1 MRLISQ
7 VVHYELK
14 QTGGLTR
21 HLQRCYNYIV
31 LRYYNDEGMMNVDQE
46 ITLSE
51 YQSLA
56 EFRYQLRRFQHF
68 SELVVREIGL
78 EPQQHQLLLALKGLP
93 ESKMATVGE
102 LAERLRI
109 QHHSAVE
116 LIYRMGD
123 RDLLERSRDE
133 SDQRK
138 VIVSFTPYGEEVLRK
153 LSLLHRTELRSSG
166 PELVRALHSVINGED
181 HNPLGS
187 E

>member
-1 MRLISQ
+1 MS
-7 VVHYELK
+7 
-14 QTGGLTR
+14 
-21 HLQRCYNYIV
+21 
-31 LRYYNDEGMMNVDQE
+31 VDQE
-46 ITLSE
+46 ITLSQ

-56 EFRYQLRRFQHF
+56 EFRYQLRRFLHF
-68 SELVVREIGL
+68 SEQAARSVGL
-78 EPQQHQLLLALKGLP
+78 EPQQHQLLLTLKGLP
-93 ESKMATVGE
+93 YGRSATVSE
-102 LAERLRI
+102 LAERLQI
-109 QHHSAVE
+109 QHHSTVE
-116 LIYRMGD
+116 LIHRMGG